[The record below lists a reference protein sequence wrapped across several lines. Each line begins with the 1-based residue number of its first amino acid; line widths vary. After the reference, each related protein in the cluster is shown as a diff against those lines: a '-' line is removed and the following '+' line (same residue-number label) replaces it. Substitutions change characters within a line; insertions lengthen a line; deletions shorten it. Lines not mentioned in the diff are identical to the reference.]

1 MNTSTIAGIAA
12 WTALLSGIATIFT
25 FVTGLLFF
33 STGRQSLGKL
43 NDISAVAQLLFMLPL
58 PWALHQLFGS
68 AMPVLAVG
76 AAVVGT
82 TGILVGIVGQ
92 SLLVAKRITFEQS
105 TRFMPSGGAIGIW
118 LLFVGLQALAGG
130 TLPSGY
136 GWVAIAAAAGYFMM
150 VVGFLTGG
158 YKNPLFSVGSLL
170 LVISYPVWTIL
181 LRSLLAR
188 G

>member
-1 MNTSTIAGIAA
+1 MNTSAIAGIAA
-12 WTALLSGIATIFT
+12 WTALLSGIATILT

-68 AMPVLAVG
+68 AMPALAVG
-76 AAVVGT
+76 AAVIGT
-82 TGILVGIVGQ
+82 AGILVGIVGQ
-92 SLLVAKRITFEQS
+92 SLLVARRITFEQS
-105 TRFMPSGGAIGIW
+105 TKFMPSGGAIGIW
-118 LLFVGLQALAGG
+118 LLFIGLQALVTGMLPAGYAWAA
-130 TLPSGY
+130 L
-136 GWVAIAAAAGYFMM
+136 AAAAGYFLT

-170 LVISYPVWTIL
+170 LVISYPIWTIL
-181 LRSLLAR
+181 LGGLLA